1 MTVRLLSVIVFDVRR
16 THTIHVAFK
25 SFLMLCDLGSVAIF
39 DWLTTCLEIS
49 TIKNYNFTGDQTH
62 FTKL

>member
-39 DWLTTCLEIS
+39 DWLTTCLDFMQELL
-49 TIKNYNFTGDQTH
+49 NPAG
-62 FTKL
+62 